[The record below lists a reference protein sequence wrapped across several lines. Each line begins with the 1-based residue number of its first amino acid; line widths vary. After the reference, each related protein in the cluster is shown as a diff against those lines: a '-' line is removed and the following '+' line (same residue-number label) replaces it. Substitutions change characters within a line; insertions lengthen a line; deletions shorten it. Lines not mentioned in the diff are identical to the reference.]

1 MSTLPSHPVLSCLY
15 VFLSLSFLSSG
26 SGKPLPLPRSLLA
39 PAHGTAIDNRFSVAC
54 VLLFGKSEVGVDQR
68 GGGFTHWDSIS
79 NHLRNARVLGIHKD
93 GAIFFFTGCAW
104 RLDFLSSTSG
114 FQSFPPRIA
123 KGSMNRER
131 LLPLRPNERYGTAAP
146 SKTTRDLPILQRM
159 TEDRVFKNGY

>member
-79 NHLRNARVLGIHKD
+79 SHLRNARVLGI
-93 GAIFFFTGCAW
+93 
-104 RLDFLSSTSG
+104 
-114 FQSFPPRIA
+114 
-123 KGSMNRER
+123 
-131 LLPLRPNERYGTAAP
+131 
-146 SKTTRDLPILQRM
+146 QRM
-159 TEDRVFKNGY
+159 VRYSFSLDVPGVWIFYPQPQDFRVFPQG